1 MKTYIY
7 IFTILLLA
15 HSCTKDFEDINTN
28 GNEPESVAPDM
39 ILPYII
45 YKGVDTDISGSLV
58 TQQMAAE
65 AEYNADRGQYN
76 WFDSPYWNYSLLND
90 VNNMIGEAERM
101 DNENFKGIGLI
112 FKSFLFSRITDCV
125 GDIPYSEALKAKE
138 EIFTPKFDSQQSVY
152 EGLLADLETANEQ
165 LDPNGSGISGDI
177 MYNGDILKWK
187 KFANSLHLRLL
198 MRVSDKIPDAKTKIK
213 AIVDNPGKYPIFESN
228 NDMAAL
234 TYLPDSPNRYPNY
247 DWTGLD
253 AGEAVMGKPLVD
265 TMLKYS
271 DKRLTVIARPTEAST
286 GSGNPQYVGVPGALP
301 IDSANRYNGG
311 VKNQSRLS
319 KRYNEANTEKGVYM
333 SYAELQFI
341 LAEAAQKGWIN
352 KDPKTHYENGIRGSF
367 AYYGIADQAEA
378 YIQGPLVTYNP
389 SSGLIQIGVQ
399 KWISFFFNSGYEPYF
414 DYRRTGIPYLE
425 PGYGNR
431 NGGKIPVRWKYP
443 DSQQTFNM
451 NNYQQVIQTQ
461 GPDNINTKMW
471 LIK

>member
-1 MKTYIY
+1 MKSFIY
-7 IFTILLLA
+7 IFAIIFLVC
-15 HSCTKDFEDINTN
+15 SCTNNFDEINTN

-39 ILPYII
+39 ILPYIV
-45 YKGVDTDISGSLV
+45 YSGVDTDISGSLV

-76 WFDSPYWNYSLLND
+76 WFSTPYWYYPLLND
-90 VNNMIGEAERM
+90 VNNLMTESERIEN
-101 DNENFKGIGLI
+101 DNFKGIGLI

-125 GDIPYSEALKAKE
+125 GDIPYSEAIKAKE
-138 EIFTPKFDSQQSVY
+138 EIYTPKFDAQQDVY
-152 EGLLADLETANEQ
+152 KGLLDDLETANE
-165 LDPNGSGISGDI
+165 LLNPNGSEIAGDI
-177 MYNGDILKWK
+177 LYNGDILKWK

-198 MRVSDKIPDAKTKIK
+198 MRVSDKMPDAKTKIK
-213 AIVDNPGKYPIFESN
+213 SIVDNPGQYPIFEN
-228 NDMAAL
+228 NGDMAAL
-234 TYLPDSPNRYPNY
+234 TYLPEAPNRYPNY
-247 DWTGLD
+247 TWTGLD

-265 TMLKYS
+265 TLIRYN
-271 DKRLTVIARPTEAST
+271 DTRLSVIARPTEASA
-286 GSGNPQYVGVPGALP
+286 GSGTPQYVGVPCALP
-301 IDSANRYNGG
+301 IDSAAKYNGG
-311 VKNQSRLS
+311 LKSQSRLN
-319 KRYNEANTEKGVYM
+319 KRYNEANTEKGIYM

-341 LAEAAQKGWIN
+341 LAEAAQRGWIN
-352 KDPKTHYENGIRGSF
+352 KDPKVYYENGIRGSF

-378 YIQGPLVTYNP
+378 YLQGEFVVYNP
-389 SSGLIQIGVQ
+389 AIGRTQIGVQ

-414 DYRRTGIPYLE
+414 DYRRTGIPSLD

-461 GPDNINTKMW
+461 GPDDINTKMW